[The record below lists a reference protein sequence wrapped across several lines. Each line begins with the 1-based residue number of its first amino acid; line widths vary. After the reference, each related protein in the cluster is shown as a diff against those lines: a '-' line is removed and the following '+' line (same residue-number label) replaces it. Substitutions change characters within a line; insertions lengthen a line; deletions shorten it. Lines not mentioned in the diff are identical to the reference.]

1 MEPLTDF
8 QGRFAAGEVLL
19 ISGRPHRL
27 EYAQWRNAL
36 VVLKLE
42 GIDSVHD
49 AETLRGELLF
59 VPRERVPSLP
69 EDQYYYFQLMDME
82 VYTSEGEHLG
92 HISEIIETGS
102 NDVYVVTGGDRELL
116 VPALDDVIREVDV
129 EARRMLVDLPE
140 GLR

>member
-19 ISGRPHRL
+19 ISSRPHRL

-49 AETLRGELLF
+49 AETLRGESLF